1 MSGKDHSLRMVL
13 QDASMRL
20 AAAGIEEARAEAR
33 ILMAWA
39 LETDGAGL
47 LLIDNISE
55 GMLARFDAGLARRA
69 MREPMALILGH
80 TGFWTLDLAVSAETL
95 VPRGDTESLIES
107 LLAACPSRDEAL
119 KILDLG
125 TGTGCLLLAALSE
138 YSNAFG
144 VGVDLAPQATALARG
159 NAERN
164 GLAERS
170 AFVAGNWA
178 DSLTETFDVVL
189 SNPPYIEHAHIA
201 GLMPEVSQYEP
212 GRALD
217 GGEDGLDAYRVIVAR
232 LPSLLSLQ
240 GVAILELGQGQ
251 GPAVSELA
259 ARVGLRTMERRCDL
273 GGIERALVLK
283 REER

>member
-1 MSGKDHSLRMVL
+1 MVL
-13 QDASMRL
+13 QDASRRL

-39 LETDGAGL
+39 LETDAAGL

-55 GMLARFDAGLARRA
+55 GMLARFDAALARRL

-80 TGFWTLDLAVSAETL
+80 VGFWTLDLAVSAETL

-144 VGVDLAPQATALARG
+144 VGVDLAPQAAALACG

-232 LPSLLSLQ
+232 LPSLLSPQ

-251 GPAVSELA
+251 GQAVSELA
-259 ARVGLRTMERRCDL
+259 AREGLRTMERRCDL